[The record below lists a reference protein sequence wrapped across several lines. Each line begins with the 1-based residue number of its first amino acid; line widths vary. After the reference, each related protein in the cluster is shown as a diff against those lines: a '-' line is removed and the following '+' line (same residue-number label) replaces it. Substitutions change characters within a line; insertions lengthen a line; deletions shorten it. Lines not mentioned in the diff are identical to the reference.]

1 MLSAEGTGKTIEKA
15 IESALLELKAPRE
28 DVDIKILSE
37 GGLFKKAK
45 VQVTISDD
53 AKEKY
58 IKREK
63 LREKI
68 DEKFPEKEESKK
80 ENLKKIEET
89 KSRTVEENY
98 EILRDRLD
106 NLKKERS
113 EIKTGTVE
121 DQVVKE
127 TVKEKE
133 VKKEKVVDPIAFLQG
148 FFKTLNKVVE
158 ITALEDD
165 KFITYS
171 VNGED
176 LGEVIGRRGEAYY
189 ALSKL
194 FLAVIG
200 KQEKKALL
208 DIAGYRE
215 KREESLSAVAKRTA
229 DKVAKSGRYIKLEP
243 MKPSERRIIHTALQD
258 DDRVTTLSKGTEPHR
273 YVIIFPKEYKDK

>member
-89 KSRTVEENY
+89 KSR
-98 EILRDRLD
+98 
-106 NLKKERS
+106 
-113 EIKTGTVE
+113 TVE

>member
-45 VQVTISDD
+45 VQVTISDE

-63 LREKI
+63 IRKEAVVEEPI
-68 DEKFPEKEESKK
+68 KEEKKK
-80 ENLKKIEET
+80 EVLVQEKPKKKEPAKTQIVKEEIV
-89 KSRTVEENY
+89 VEE
-98 EILRDRLD
+98 
-106 NLKKERS
+106 KQ
-113 EIKTGTVE
+113 T
-121 DQVVKE
+121 
-127 TVKEKE
+127 
-133 VKKEKVVDPIAFLQG
+133 KKEKVVDPITFLQG
-148 FFKTLNKVVE
+148 FFTTLNKEVE

>member
-63 LREKI
+63 IRKEAVVEEPI
-68 DEKFPEKEESKK
+68 KEEKK
-80 ENLKKIEET
+80 EEVLAQEKPKKKEPAKTQIVKEEIV
-89 KSRTVEENY
+89 VEE
-98 EILRDRLD
+98 
-106 NLKKERS
+106 KQ
-113 EIKTGTVE
+113 T
-121 DQVVKE
+121 
-127 TVKEKE
+127 
-133 VKKEKVVDPIAFLQG
+133 KKEKVVDPITFLQG
-148 FFKTLNKVVE
+148 FFKALNKEVE
-158 ITALEDD
+158 ITTLEDD

-176 LGEVIGRRGEAYY
+176 LGEVIGRRGETYY
-189 ALSKL
+189 AISKL

>member
-63 LREKI
+63 IRKEVVVEEPIQEEK
-68 DEKFPEKEESKK
+68 KEEVLAQEKPKKK
-80 ENLKKIEET
+80 EPVKTQIVKEEIV
-89 KSRTVEENY
+89 VEEKQP
-98 EILRDRLD
+98 
-106 NLKKERS
+106 KKE
-113 EIKTGTVE
+113 K
-121 DQVVKE
+121 D
-127 TVKEKE
+127 
-133 VKKEKVVDPIAFLQG
+133 KVVDPITFLQG